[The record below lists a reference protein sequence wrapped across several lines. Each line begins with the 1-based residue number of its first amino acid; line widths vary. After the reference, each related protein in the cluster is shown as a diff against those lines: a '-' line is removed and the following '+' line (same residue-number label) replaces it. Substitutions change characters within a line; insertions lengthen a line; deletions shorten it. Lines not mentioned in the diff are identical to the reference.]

1 IESLFIYCAPIHL
14 LSQDNQLN
22 ANFGEP
28 FRVPMLKI
36 RDIDDRPVPANI
48 AIVRE
53 LALKRVDARL
63 FDAPET
69 LDYLIRYS
77 GGHPRDLLRLL
88 NNAINFAEHECI
100 DRAAA
105 AKAVKQVANDYRRLI
120 GSEDYKLLVGIDR
133 NPLQPDGFTSEKTAR
148 MLYDLVLLEYND
160 YFWKSHPLIATL
172 AGYQAAQSL
181 A

>member
-1 IESLFIYCAPIHL
+1 
-14 LSQDNQLN
+14 
-22 ANFGEP
+22 
-28 FRVPMLKI
+28 ML
-36 RDIDDRPVPANI
+36 
-48 AIVRE
+48 
-53 LALKRVDARL
+53 LALAAALLARL
-63 FDAPET
+63 
-69 LDYLIRYS
+69 
-77 GGHPRDLLRLL
+77 RDEQR
-88 NNAINFAEHECI
+88 I
-100 DRAAA
+100 DRTAA